1 MLVHVLLG
9 VEKVNNV
16 FINVPLD
23 MQQSAD
29 FYQKTD
35 VRPPFT
41 YASLIRQ
48 VINFCI
54 TDCCPRLDNVGLY
67 WQCWIMLDNI
77 GNVHNVIR

>member
-1 MLVHVLLG
+1 MVISLKLSTFKTNLLSILKLKLYFFFDL
-9 VEKVNNV
+9 KVNCFANLS
-16 FINVPLD
+16 FPD

-48 VINFCI
+48 VKHSFFKQV
-54 TDCCPRLDNVGLY
+54 PV
-67 WQCWIMLDNI
+67 
-77 GNVHNVIR
+77 